1 MDIGEVTWSVMAHPA
16 RLWQARPLATLL
28 GATLVMDDGGG
39 ENATADRAWSACPPD
54 STWHIVVQDD
64 AVPVPHVVQQARDA
78 LSEAP
83 TEVVSFYY
91 GTGYPTGVSAAAMA
105 ATGRADEAGAGW
117 MIGHRLC
124 WGVAVALRAELVP
137 AMLAAVAPSAVP
149 YDRRLAIWAVT
160 HGLPVGYTWPSL
172 FDHADGPSLVR
183 RVRPLARRAHRVGV
197 RPTWAV
203 PSIQLPF

>member
-1 MDIGEVTWSVMAHPA
+1 MDIGEVTWAVMAHPA
-16 RLWQARPLATLL
+16 RRQQADALAGRL
-28 GATLVMDDGGG
+28 GATLHMDDGGG
-39 ENATADRAWSACPPD
+39 ENATAARAWAACPPG
-54 STWHIVVQDD
+54 STWHVVVQDD
-64 AVPVPHVVQQARDA
+64 AVPVPHVVQQAREA

-91 GTGYPTGVSAAAMA
+91 GTGYPTSVSAATRA
-105 ATGRADEAGAGW
+105 ATRRADEAGAGW
-117 MIGHRLC
+117 MIGRRLC

-137 AMLAAVAPSAVP
+137 GMLTATAGAPVP
-149 YDRRLAIWAVT
+149 YDRRLAAWAIT

-172 FDHADGPSLVR
+172 FDHADGPSLLGR
-183 RVRPLARRAHRVGV
+183 PRPLARRAHRVGV